1 MIRKEDKNNR
11 IFIDPTVE
19 KNQLLQELNTFKRN
33 IQKKKGNK
41 HKK

>member
-19 KNQLLQELNTFKRN
+19 KNSTVPGAQQF
-33 IQKKKGNK
+33 
-41 HKK
+41 